1 MYNIF
6 YFNIIK
12 VEKDNKTVERVE
24 LYNNDYKKP
33 KNYKLDNGIL
43 KGLLDN
49 KNNLFVGWDN
59 KEQFNSL
66 KCKAPYLD
74 YCKAYSKIVLNNID
88 DCRSLTEL
96 KQTYNINN
104 VSDVKAMQFIDNEEK
119 IIDKIMELMKTTGI
133 RNPNKV
139 FYPTSCLESYIA
151 KNEIPIKSNNDN
163 TNKGYNLGGLN
174 IIGENKRYEN
184 LKHFDVNSF
193 YPNMLIS
200 LQASSNLDY
209 LNLKCSTV
217 KELTEDWEPVSK
229 TKGTAFYI
237 LNDGLKQAKKLSNG
251 EYKVIELDS
260 NFDLTESNK
269 DIAKLTSEL
278 LQLKENNTGNLRTA
292 YKTLVNGLYGALDSE
307 KYFKYN
313 HVNLMAVTTFLCRY
327 VLYNC
332 YKEFNGVY
340 AKTDSIWT
348 TNKNITEEDLNNYSN
363 DLLNSIG
370 IPNSCIKWE
379 LESEPNKLF
388 IKDSNNYIEVIGD
401 EYNFKGSYE
410 APIQEIALKK
420 AIENKRV
427 DINRLF
433 DDYKDKIPLFCKH
446 PKYSTSQENQD
457 RFNKVLT
464 EIKGYT
470 IEPNKK
476 CYQYFSIHGWVNG
489 LEIDQFNLEVD
500 EDYGLNLITKIL
512 YDYDFITYIHKFNI
526 TEKYKAP
533 KFVPMYLSEGDRL
546 IQNNSKLNHVFK
558 VKDNNYSI
566 KDRLQKLVLPYS
578 SEYQYKGIVLGTNYY
593 AIDIDR
599 KDFQERTET
608 IKNEI
613 LKLFKKD
620 EFVLQETKSNG
631 YHIIFKTDQD
641 LTGFEP
647 ASTKEGYEGL
657 ELKVNAVL
665 PFHTYKYHVKEHSSR
680 YNVFDGLN
688 RIVNFKEIDKLKRF
702 YGYDETKKTK
712 EIIPVNDNVKDFQEL
727 DKLTSQLIELS
738 NLVLDNHHDLSL
750 AIGGSLRGLLNT
762 EDIEQLSKDLE
773 KGTTSKKVTA
783 RTIKDGYKGAKPT
796 NSLGLLVKFIEKQP
810 NENELMKVVKMIDG
824 TLKNNKMN
832 NVMDMNNNQ
841 ESSNSSII
849 KNIAKTI
856 SDNVL
861 NFAILGEVSH
871 NLKYNKVWA
880 DKIINEINNFYHERE
895 QEIINKYFEVRN
907 VSTVDNLYNTI
918 KLDEFGMAEANNKIR
933 EERSR
938 VRREGKEDDYAD
950 QLKMAKNVL
959 GQLEAKTKVMP
970 LTKDYIYSCFA
981 KSLLTLG
988 YDKRS
993 LTGDIYQFTEETG
1006 WKHIPLDDF
1015 KANLNSIYNND
1026 IKDEDITKLLQYLN
1040 TLPKPQ
1046 YNVVQF
1052 LNGQYNMETHEFKET
1067 DKDTFT
1073 LLNIPYEYNA
1083 EAKPTLICEFLNKSL
1098 PNYELKQIFEVIG
1111 YLFTSG
1117 NERQVMVWLTSTGGG
1132 GKSVLANIL
1141 RAIFHNQTCNI
1152 DLADFGRF
1160 DLGAFTHSHIN
1171 ICSEID
1177 NKATAKAKHY
1187 KNLTGND
1194 PLKVEIKFKDP
1205 IVLDKEEVPK
1215 NIQVC
1220 NNMPNFDTL
1229 DNPLLQRFL
1238 IIEFPKRFR
1247 NTDEQIKGLDD
1258 KIIESKED
1266 MEWLIY
1272 QSLQAHKTMCKEN
1285 KDFAIRLSEEE
1296 TRKRVVANNN
1306 PLIPAIDALVDFN
1319 DEFGI
1324 MGTSCYIIADEF
1336 KEILD
1341 LWIKENGLNVIHDK
1355 TGTINNKAII
1365 NSIKTNFDIWDET
1378 WQVKEDDIKELHYTT
1393 NRKTVNGKQ
1402 QRVFP
1407 FLEKTEEY
1415 KELEAKWQAQK
1426 LSGKQNKKHIEN
1438 PIKENKPHELAYI
1451 ESEDNPNQPQ
1461 QKELI

>member
-1 MYNIF
+1 M
-6 YFNIIK
+6 
-12 VEKDNKTVERVE
+12 D
-24 LYNNDYKKP
+24 
-33 KNYKLDNGIL
+33 
-43 KGLLDN
+43 
-49 KNNLFVGWDN
+49 
-59 KEQFNSL
+59 
-66 KCKAPYLD
+66 
-74 YCKAYSKIVLNNID
+74 
-88 DCRSLTEL
+88 
-96 KQTYNINN
+96 
-104 VSDVKAMQFIDNEEK
+104 
-119 IIDKIMELMKTTGI
+119 IDK
-133 RNPNKV
+133 
-139 FYPTSCLESYIA
+139 
-151 KNEIPIKSNNDN
+151 
-163 TNKGYNLGGLN
+163 
-174 IIGENKRYEN
+174 
-184 LKHFDVNSF
+184 
-193 YPNMLIS
+193 
-200 LQASSNLDY
+200 
-209 LNLKCSTV
+209 
-217 KELTEDWEPVSK
+217 
-229 TKGTAFYI
+229 
-237 LNDGLKQAKKLSNG
+237 
-251 EYKVIELDS
+251 
-260 NFDLTESNK
+260 
-269 DIAKLTSEL
+269 
-278 LQLKENNTGNLRTA
+278 
-292 YKTLVNGLYGALDSE
+292 
-307 KYFKYN
+307 
-313 HVNLMAVTTFLCRY
+313 
-327 VLYNC
+327 
-332 YKEFNGVY
+332 
-340 AKTDSIWT
+340 
-348 TNKNITEEDLNNYSN
+348 
-363 DLLNSIG
+363 
-370 IPNSCIKWE
+370 
-379 LESEPNKLF
+379 
-388 IKDSNNYIEVIGD
+388 
-401 EYNFKGSYE
+401 
-410 APIQEIALKK
+410 
-420 AIENKRV
+420 
-427 DINRLF
+427 LF
-433 DDYKDKIPLFCKH
+433 DDYKDQIHLFCKH

-512 YDYDFITYIHKFNI
+512 HDYDFIKHIHKFNI

-533 KFVPMYLSEGDRL
+533 KFVPMILKYGENRL
-546 IQNNSKLNHVFK
+546 IQDNSRLDRLFRTNT
-558 VKDNNYSI
+558 NNYSVVE
-566 KDRLQKLVLPYS
+566 RLQKLILPYKAN
-578 SEYQYKGIVLGTNYY
+578 YQYIGFIVGTNYY
-593 AIDIDR
+593 VIDIDTGHKFDVETV
-599 KDFQERTET
+599 KD
-608 IKNEI
+608 EI
-613 LKLFKKD
+613 LELFDKTQYI
-620 EFVLQETKSNG
+620 LQSSKSNG
-631 YHIIFKTDQD
+631 YHIIFKTDND
-641 LTGFEP
+641 LIGFERT
-647 ASTKEGYEGL
+647 STVEAYEGL
-657 ELKVNAVL
+657 ELLRNKIVPYNNKYPYKNKQYEYKVMEYNRRNTSNEISAL
-665 PFHTYKYHVKEHSSR
+665 GNLEPFNKTDE
-680 YNVFDGLN
+680 
-688 RIVNFKEIDKLKRF
+688 LKRY
-702 YGYDETKKTK
+702 YGYDENKKTK

-849 KNIAKTI
+849 KNIAKKI

-981 KSLLTLG
+981 KSLLALG

-1341 LWIKENGLNVIHDK
+1341 MWIKENGLNVIHDK